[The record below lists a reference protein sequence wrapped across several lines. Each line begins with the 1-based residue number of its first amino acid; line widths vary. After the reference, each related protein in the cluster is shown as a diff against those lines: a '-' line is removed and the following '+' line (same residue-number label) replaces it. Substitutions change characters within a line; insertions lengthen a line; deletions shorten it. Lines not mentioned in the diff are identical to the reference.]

1 MTIHTLRDRARILLS
16 PARWMPALLLSA
28 ALASALA
35 GCGGSGSAAA
45 PGGNTTSGNGTNA
58 GGATSA
64 ANPLTNPDLIL
75 FASARTPDSSTRF
88 YAMNPDGS
96 RVTPVASLSKFNA
109 RLSQGVSLNQSG
121 TFAVLAF
128 DFGTGSAIQRQLIRL
143 SDGAALLT
151 FTAPYINPQTVF
163 AANSTGTKVA
173 VGGSPTSTDAYG
185 IYFMNPDGTQKTQLY
200 ALPAGSSISEI
211 TLAPDD
217 QTIYY
222 IAYPTTI
229 TSFAG
234 NGTLYKLAPGATV
247 PIALAHVDAPI
258 YSLHTSRDGTK
269 LAFVSLVET
278 DGNQSGV
285 FTPYTLNADGTNLV
299 KGSTTSVSGFVAP
312 WNVVIASRT
321 DGFHVLYVSSAD
333 GAQEIYDMRPDGTG
347 LTQISFNAA
356 GSNSPGSRQAIL
368 TSIQTLGGR

>member
-1 MTIHTLRDRARILLS
+1 MTIHTLPYRAKILLW
-16 PARWMPALLLSA
+16 PARLIPALLLSA

-35 GCGGSGSAAA
+35 GCGGSSGAAG
-45 PGGNTTSGNGTNA
+45 PGNTTSGTGTNT
-58 GGATSA
+58 GGTTSA

-109 RLSQGVSLNQSG
+109 RLSEGASLNQSG

-128 DFGTGSAIQRQLIRL
+128 DFNTGGGILRQLVKL
-143 SDGAALLT
+143 SDGSTLLQIIT
-151 FTAPYINPQTVF
+151 SSLSPQTVF

-185 IYFMNPDGTQKTQLY
+185 IYLMNPDGTQKTQVY
-200 ALPAGSSISEI
+200 ALPAGNAISEI

-217 QTIYY
+217 QTIYFV
-222 IAYPTTI
+222 AFPTTNI
-229 TSFAG
+229 SFAG
-234 NGTLYKLAPGATV
+234 NGTLFKLAPGATA
-247 PIALAHVDAPI
+247 PIALANVDAPI

-269 LAFVSLVET
+269 LAFVSVVEAA
-278 DGNQSGV
+278 DNQSGI

-299 KGSTTSVSGFVAP
+299 KGSATPLGGFVAP

-347 LTQISFNAA
+347 LTQISFNAS
-356 GSNSPGSRQAIL
+356 GSNNPGSRQAIL
-368 TSIQTLGGR
+368 QSVQTLGGR